1 MVKRKLLIIF
11 LSLLV
16 AIFGC
21 GSIFGILSVEVRNDF
36 ETGIVDIDL
45 QEFQKVGD
53 TEKTWEDDPV
63 VLPGDV
69 ISKIPR
75 IYNKGND
82 CFIRAKITF
91 REITEIGETD
101 LLGMSSDW
109 TKADDGYY
117 YYTKILSHGE
127 NVDIFQGLRIPNNFP
142 QGNAGKK
149 FFIDID
155 VDAIQSKNFE
165 PQFNLAQPWGTIE
178 ILKCTKE
185 GQYDVSSFKQSDSQS
200 FSITYL
206 GDVEKLVKNR
216 DNFFGNFPYLMPG
229 DTYSDTL
236 KLENNS
242 DGAIKLYFRNSAT
255 DDSDL
260 LDKIQLKIT
269 TTINGKTA
277 VFYEGSLRGEALNK
291 NSVLAVLPK
300 DASGDFTFE
309 IHVPHELN
317 NEYTISSSFVK
328 WIFSTEE
335 ITNEDL
341 DIPQTGDDFNIL
353 LWGSI
358 GGLSVFLMALL
369 IVLNKEDKEE
379 ENENEKVYP
388 L

>member
-1 MVKRKLLIIF
+1 MFKRKLLIIF
-11 LSLLV
+11 LSLSV

-21 GSIFGILSVEVRNDF
+21 GSIFGMFSVEVKNDF
-36 ETGIVDIDL
+36 ETGVVDINL
-45 QEFQKVGD
+45 REFQKTGD
-53 TEKTWEDDPV
+53 TEKQWENNPV

-75 IYNKGND
+75 IFNKGND
-82 CFIRAKITF
+82 CYVRAKINF
-91 REITEIGETD
+91 RDTNEINESN
-101 LLGMSSDW
+101 LLGLSKDW
-109 TKADDGYY
+109 AKADDGYF

-127 NVDIFQGLRIPNNFP
+127 NVDIFQALQIPNDFSQN
-142 QGNAGKK
+142 NEGKQ
-149 FFIDID
+149 FYIDID

-165 PQFNLAQPWGTIE
+165 PQFNLAKPWGDIE
-178 ILKCTKE
+178 IVKYTKE
-185 GQYDVSSFKQSDSQS
+185 GQYDVGSFKQSDSKS
-200 FSITYL
+200 FSIAYL
-206 GDVEKLVKNR
+206 GDVGKLVKNR

-229 DTYSDTL
+229 DTYGDTL
-236 KLENNS
+236 KLENHGEN
-242 DGAIKLYFRNSAT
+242 AIKLYFRNSAT

-300 DASGDFTFE
+300 NATGDFTFE

-358 GGLSVFLMALL
+358 GGLSVSLMALL

-379 ENENEKVYP
+379 NENEKVYP